1 MKRVIYTIALILTS
15 LTIMAQGNTTK
26 AAGDQAYSEGRYADA
41 IEIYETLIGGNN
53 TSLSLYYNL
62 GNAYFRNNEPGKAI
76 LNYERA
82 LKVNPNDDDTKEN
95 LKFVQSTIIDKVP
108 VDEIPFYKSW
118 GRAFASIFT
127 MDMWAIIGIVSFL
140 FVLVALFIHFFK
152 TNLRR
157 TTLTLTIVCIL
168 ITLVANI
175 SAHTLYVECKDKNEA
190 VILEEMVVVKSS
202 PDNSGTELTKI
213 HEGLKVKII
222 DNSLNEWTRI
232 EANNGN
238 RVVGWVKSKS
248 LEKI

>member
-1 MKRVIYTIALILTS
+1 M
-15 LTIMAQGNTTK
+15 
-26 AAGDQAYSEGRYADA
+26 
-41 IEIYETLIGGNN
+41 
-53 TSLSLYYNL
+53 
-62 GNAYFRNNEPGKAI
+62 
-76 LNYERA
+76 
-82 LKVNPNDDDTKEN
+82 
-95 LKFVQSTIIDKVP
+95 
-108 VDEIPFYKSW
+108 
-118 GRAFASIFT
+118 
-127 MDMWAIIGIVSFL
+127 
-140 FVLVALFIHFFK
+140 
-152 TNLRR
+152 
-157 TTLTLTIVCIL
+157 CIL

>member
-1 MKRVIYTIALILTS
+1 MKRVIYTIALILSS
-15 LTIMAQGNTTK
+15 LTIMAQGNITK
-26 AAGDQAYSEGRYADA
+26 DAGDKAYSEGRYADA
-41 IEIYETLIGGNN
+41 IEIYETLVGNN
-53 TSLSLYYNL
+53 NPSLSLYYNL
-62 GNAYFRNNEPGKAI
+62 GNAYFRNNEAGKAI

-82 LKVNPNDDDTKEN
+82 LRVNPNDDDTKEN

-118 GRAFASIFT
+118 GNAFTGILTIDA
-127 MDMWAIIGIVSFL
+127 WAIIGIVSFL
-140 FVLVALFIHFFK
+140 LMLVALFIYFFR

-157 TTLTLTIVCIL
+157 TSLTLAIVFIL
-168 ITLVANI
+168 ITFIANI
-175 SAHTLYVECKDKNEA
+175 SAHSLYVKCQDKSEA
-190 VILEEMVVVKSS
+190 VILDEMVVVKSS

-222 DNSLNEWTRI
+222 DSSLMEWTRI